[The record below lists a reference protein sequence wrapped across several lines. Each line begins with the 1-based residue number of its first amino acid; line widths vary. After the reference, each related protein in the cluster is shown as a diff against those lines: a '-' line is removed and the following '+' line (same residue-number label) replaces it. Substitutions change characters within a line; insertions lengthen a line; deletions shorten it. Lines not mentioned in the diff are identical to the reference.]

1 MTEEMLKFF
10 KEIMTKNIWKYLWI
24 KKITF
29 NEEKKILGIEERKI
43 TIKEVKEV
51 LKNNKNKVVLIKEY
65 RYDDGELLNKIV
77 VKKSDGTIDFTNEI
91 FYDTN
96 KNINRIVSKT
106 NCEKRP
112 LIKEIKVNNNN
123 IEEKLFMKLDKK
135 ETTIFQRFYEGKEG
149 KGYQSNDN
157 LKESYEID
165 IDRDILEIVYN
176 DDENNIGKIS
186 YCFNDVFAN
195 LKGKFSD
202 YKLKIKAQGDF
213 NGEEILAI
221 NSDEEEASEKS
232 LEEMYTLRTYQGG
245 DLIMKK
251 IYDNKGTII
260 KVEIVR
266 NEKPIYSSEYV
277 YE

>member
-10 KEIMTKNIWKYLWI
+10 NEIMTKNIWKYLWM

-43 TIKEVKEV
+43 TLKEVKEV

-77 VKKSDGTIDFTNEI
+77 VKKADGTIDFTNEI
-91 FYDTN
+91 FYDKN
-96 KNINRIVSKT
+96 RNINRIVSKT

-123 IEEKLFMKLDKK
+123 IEERLFMKLDKK
-135 ETTIFQRFYEGKEG
+135 ETTIFQRLYDGEEEKE
-149 KGYQSNDN
+149 YQSNDK
-157 LKESYEID
+157 LKESYEMD
-165 IDRDILEIVYN
+165 IDRDILEIVYD

-186 YCFNDVFAN
+186 YCFNDVFVN
-195 LKGKFSD
+195 LNGKFSN
-202 YKLKIKAQGDF
+202 YKLKIKGQGDF
-213 NGEEILAI
+213 NGEEILEI
-221 NSDEEEASEKS
+221 NSDEEGACEKS
-232 LEEMYTLRTYQGG
+232 LEEMYTLRTYQG

-251 IYDNKGTII
+251 IYDNKGGII
-260 KVEIVR
+260 KVEVVK

>member
-10 KEIMTKNIWKYLWI
+10 KEIMTKSIWKYLWM

-29 NEEKKILGIEERKI
+29 NKEKKILGIEERKI
-43 TIKEVKEV
+43 TLKEVKEV

-77 VKKSDGTIDFTNEI
+77 VKKADGTIDFTNEI
-91 FYDTN
+91 FYDKN

-123 IEEKLFMKLDKK
+123 IEERLFMKLDKK
-135 ETTIFQRFYEGKEG
+135 ETTIFQRLYEGEEG
-149 KGYQSNDN
+149 KGYQSNDK

-165 IDRDILEIVYN
+165 IDRDILEIVYD

-186 YCFNDVFAN
+186 YCFNDVFVN
-195 LKGKFSD
+195 INGEFSN
-202 YKLKIKAQGDF
+202 YKLKIKGQGDF
-213 NGEEILAI
+213 NGEEILEI
-221 NSDEEEASEKS
+221 NSDEEEACEKS
-232 LEEMYTLRTYQGG
+232 LEEMYTLRTYQG

-251 IYDNKGTII
+251 IYDNKGAII
-260 KVEIVR
+260 KVEVVK